1 MNVIKASVSQP
12 ITITVAVI
20 LSLIAGMVALRNVPV
35 RMAPEVDSVVIAV
48 GTAWE
53 NASAEE
59 IESDVIEEQEKY
71 LGDVTNLVS
80 MTSIARSGRG
90 AVRLQFRT
98 GTDIDEAM
106 AEVDQKLSEVPG
118 YPTGVDEPEIDAVD
132 PESVDYIAWV
142 GLSSDD
148 PDFDVTT
155 LYDFMDRRMRPV
167 FERIPGISQVGMLG
181 ARESEIQV
189 VVDPVALAARGL
201 TYADLIEALEVNNAN
216 FSAGKITD
224 GKNDIRVRTLGRFEE
239 ADSVE
244 NLVIRRDAAG
254 PIYVR
259 DVASVNAG
267 YKEMTEWVRARGN
280 LMPFFNFQ
288 LETGGNMLDTM
299 DELQA
304 KIASMNSEGGLLE
317 QQANILKSEGR
328 LNENA
333 KLELVQT
340 WDSSTYVKDSLALV
354 QSNIVVGGILATV
367 VLLLFLRSVRTVGII
382 AIAIPL
388 SVIGTVVILLSLG
401 RSVNIISLA
410 GMAFAVGMVV
420 DNAIVVIENIF
431 RHLQGG
437 SDPKTA
443 AYEGTKEVGGAV
455 LASTLTTLVV
465 FAPVLMIEEAAGQ
478 LFRDIALAIM
488 AAVGLSL
495 VVSLTVIPS
504 AAGVLLKRVKPS
516 ANGREDVRDSGE
528 VVPLRGSGSAS
539 SLPTSSRLRRWSV
552 ALWRLAKR
560 STDLGAILGG
570 IVRFLIGGWVRRV
583 ATATVFVIVT
593 VAGIVLLVPPLDYLP
608 KGNRNVVFS
617 VMVPPPG
624 YSVDHLFKV
633 GDRIEPKIA
642 PAWQSAGDR
651 FAIEQVRRGGPNPM
665 TDHGIR
671 LPAEPGSKEIVKA
684 PELDHYFMVAREGR
698 IFHAAI
704 PVDATK
710 TPDALPLLEHAM
722 GDGAAP
728 DTPYFSFQFPLFRT
742 GGTTGAAIKID
753 VVGDSLQEV
762 VDSAGALMGNL
773 VADYGPQSTNP
784 SPSNFSLPTP
794 EIRVTPIDERLQDAG
809 LTRRDVG
816 LATQA
821 SGDGILIPRRF
832 ERGGELKD
840 LKIINRD
847 ALGDTPV
854 YSMMNVPVA
863 TRRDGVIDLESVA
876 DVDRVG
882 VQDQIRHVDRQ
893 RAVTLELT
901 PPADIPL
908 ATVVQQ
914 LEAKVKEL
922 RKGGAIPPSVDVNF
936 AGSAGSLAEIKTALV
951 GDGTAIGTIGSSL
964 FLAFAIVYLLMVVL
978 FQSWTYPLV
987 IMISVPLATLGG
999 FIGLALVH
1007 QWTVADRYLPV
1018 QNMDVLTIL
1027 GFVILAG
1034 VVVNNAILIVHQA
1047 LNFRRERLSLDQ
1059 TENSESATAGLGS
1072 FGATESWTKTDSD
1085 DAIVRSVTSRVRP
1098 ILMSTLTSVG
1108 GMLPLVFLTGPGS
1121 ELYRGLG
1128 AVITGGLLVSTVF
1141 TVFLVPV
1148 VLSMVFDLGRG
1159 NVTQP
1164 AVETQDA
1171 LAA

>member
-1 MNVIKASVSQP
+1 MNLIKTSVSQP
-12 ITITVAVI
+12 ITISVGVV
-20 LSLIAGMVALRNVPV
+20 LSLIAGMVALRSVPI

-71 LGDVTNLVS
+71 LGDVSNLVS

-98 GTDIDEAM
+98 GTNIDEAM
-106 AEVDQKLSEVPG
+106 AEVDQKLSEVPR
-118 YPTGVDEPEIDAVD
+118 YPVGVDEPEVEAVD

-148 PDFDVTT
+148 PNFDVTT
-155 LYDFMDRRMRPV
+155 LFDFMDRRMRPV

-181 ARESEIQV
+181 ARESEVQV
-189 VVDPVALAARGL
+189 IVDPVALAARGL
-201 TYADLIEALEVNNAN
+201 TYADLLEALQVNNAN
-216 FSAGKITD
+216 FSAGRVTD
-224 GKNDIRVRTLGRFEE
+224 GKNDIRVRTLGRFEN
-239 ADSVE
+239 ATSVQD
-244 NLVIRRDAAG
+244 LVIRRDEAG

-259 DVASVNAG
+259 DVASVQTG

-299 DELQA
+299 AELQA
-304 KIASMNSEGGLLE
+304 EIASMNGEGGMLQKQAKLL
-317 QQANILKSEGR
+317 QAEGQ
-328 LNENA
+328 LA
-333 KLELVQT
+333 KGSKLELVQT

-354 QSNIVVGGILATV
+354 QSNILVGGVLATV

-431 RHLQGG
+431 RHLQNG

-443 AYEGTKEVGGAV
+443 AYEGTKEVAGAV
-455 LASTLTTLVV
+455 VASTLTTLVV
-465 FAPVLMIEEAAGQ
+465 FAPVLLIEEAAGQ

-495 VVSLTVIPS
+495 IVSLTVIPA
-504 AAGVLLKRVKPS
+504 AAGVLLR
-516 ANGREDVRDSGE
+516 AI
-528 VVPLRGSGSAS
+528 
-539 SLPTSSRLRRWSV
+539 PTSDHHLSDHDKDELRKTGELVRLTASRTRRRLTKPLVS
-552 ALWRLAKR
+552 LWFTVKR
-560 STDLGAILGG
+560 ITNLPAILGG
-570 IVRFLIGGWVRRV
+570 IVRFLIAGWFRRV
-583 ATATVFVIVT
+583 ATTSAFVIATVV
-593 VAGIVLLVPPLDYLP
+593 GIWMLVPPLDYLP
-608 KGNRNVVFS
+608 KGNRNLVFS

-624 YSVDHLFKV
+624 YSVDQLFEV
-633 GDRIEPKIA
+633 GSRIEPKIA
-642 PAWQSAGDR
+642 PAWEAAGDR
-651 FAIEQVRRGGPNPM
+651 FAIEEQRRGWPNPM
-665 TDHGIR
+665 ADHRIEVPTGDDDQT
-671 LPAEPGSKEIVKA
+671 VKA
-684 PELDHYFMVAREGR
+684 PLLDHYFMVAREGR
-698 IFHAAI
+698 IFQAAI

-710 TPDALPLLEHAM
+710 TPDALPLLEQAM

-753 VVGDSLQEV
+753 VVGDSLDEV
-762 VDSAGALMGNL
+762 VASAESLMGEL
-773 VADYGPQSTNP
+773 VADYGPRSTNP
-784 SPSNFSLPTP
+784 SPANFTLPTP

-840 LKIINRD
+840 LKIINAQALSD
-847 ALGDTPV
+847 APV
-854 YSMMNVPVA
+854 YAMQNAPIA
-863 TRRDGVIDLESVA
+863 TRRDGIIDLGSVA
-876 DVDRVG
+876 DIDRVR

-901 PPADIPL
+901 PPADVPL

-914 LEAKVKEL
+914 LGDKVASLREA
-922 RKGGAIPPSVDVNF
+922 GTIPPSVDVNF
-936 AGSAGSLAEIKTALV
+936 AGSAGSLNEIKTALI
-951 GDGTAIGTIGSSL
+951 GDGSVLGTIGSSL
-964 FLAFAIVYLLMVVL
+964 FLAFLIVYLLMVVL
-978 FQSWTYPLV
+978 FQSWSYPLV

-999 FIGLALVH
+999 FIGLSLVH
-1007 QWTVADRYLPV
+1007 NWTAADRYLPV

-1047 LNFRRERLSLDQ
+1047 LNFVGGTSNPNE
-1059 TENSESATAGLGS
+1059 
-1072 FGATESWTKTDSD
+1072 
-1085 DAIVRSVTSRVRP
+1085 AIVQSVQSRVRP

-1128 AVITGGLLVSTVF
+1128 AVITGGLLVSTFF
-1141 TVFLVPV
+1141 TMFLVPV
-1148 VLSMVFDLGRG
+1148 VLSMVFQVDRSKIIRTKADLK
-1159 NVTQP
+1159 
-1164 AVETQDA
+1164 
-1171 LAA
+1171 AAA

>member
-1 MNVIKASVSQP
+1 MNIIKASVSQP
-12 ITITVAVI
+12 ITIAVGVL
-20 LSLIAGMVALRNVPV
+20 LSVMAGMVALRHVPI

-71 LGDVTNLVS
+71 LGDVTNLTS

-90 AVRLQFRT
+90 AIRLQFRT

-106 AEVDQKLSEVPG
+106 AQVDQKLSEVPR
-118 YPTGVDEPEIDAVD
+118 YPVGVDEPEIEAVD

-148 PDFDVTT
+148 PNFDATT
-155 LYDFMDRRMRPV
+155 LFDFMDRRMRPV

-189 VVDPVALAARGL
+189 VVDPVALASRGL

-216 FSAGKITD
+216 FSAGKVTD
-224 GKNDIRVRTLGRFEE
+224 GKNDIRVRTLGRFED
-239 ADSVE
+239 ADSVQD
-244 NLVIRRDAAG
+244 LVIRREESG
-254 PIYVR
+254 PVYVR
-259 DVASVNAG
+259 DVASVTTG

-299 DELQA
+299 SELQA
-304 KIASMNSEGGLLE
+304 EIAKMNSDGGLLQ
-317 QQANILKSEGR
+317 QQASILKADGR
-328 LNENA
+328 LA
-333 KLELVQT
+333 DAATLELVQT

-354 QSNIVVGGILATV
+354 QSNILAGGVLATI

-382 AIAIPL
+382 AVAIPL

-420 DNAIVVIENIF
+420 DNAIVVIENIY
-431 RHLQGG
+431 RHLQMG
-437 SDPKTA
+437 SAPKTA
-443 AYEGTKEVGGAV
+443 AYEGTKEVAGAV

-465 FAPVLMIEEAAGQ
+465 FAPVLLIEEAAGQ

-495 VVSLTVIPS
+495 IVSLTVIPS
-504 AAGVLLKRVKPS
+504 AAGVLLKP
-516 ANGREDVRDSGE
+516 VRPHGENLDELRNSGE
-528 VVPLRGSGSAS
+528 VVALKRESK
-539 SLPTSSRLRRWSV
+539 SRLGRWLAPVVTFVRRV
-552 ALWRLAKR
+552 
-560 STDLGAILGG
+560 TDLPAILGG
-570 IVRFLIGGWVRRV
+570 IVRVLIGGWVRRLTTSV
-583 ATATVFVIVT
+583 VFIAVTAI
-593 VAGIVLLVPPLDYLP
+593 GIYALLPPLDYLP
-608 KGNRNVVFS
+608 KGNRNLVFS

-624 YSVDHLFKV
+624 YSVDQLFKV
-633 GDRIEPKIA
+633 GQRIEPKIA
-642 PAWQSAGDR
+642 PAWEAAGDR
-651 FAIEQVRRGGPNPM
+651 FAIEEASRGGPNSF
-665 TDHGIR
+665 TDPNID
-671 LPAEPGSKEIVKA
+671 LPIGEDGATVKA
-684 PELDHYFMVAREGR
+684 PLLDHYFMVAREGQ
-698 IFHAAI
+698 IFQAAI
-704 PVDATK
+704 PLDATK
-710 TPDALPLLEHAM
+710 TPDALPLLEQAM
-722 GDGAAP
+722 GGGAAP

-753 VVGDSLQEV
+753 VVGDSLDEV
-762 VDSAGALMGNL
+762 VDAAGALMGDL
-773 VADYGPQSTNP
+773 VSEYGPQSTNP
-784 SPSNFSLPTP
+784 SPSNFTLPTP
-794 EIRVTPIDERLQDAG
+794 EIRVTPVDERLQDAG

-840 LKIINRD
+840 LKIINRE
-847 ALGDTPV
+847 ALREAPV
-854 YSMMNVPVA
+854 QAMMNAPVA
-863 TRRDGVIDLESVA
+863 TRRDGVIDLASVA
-876 DVDRVG
+876 EIDRVR

-901 PPADIPL
+901 PPADVPL

-914 LEAKVKEL
+914 LNQKVQLL
-922 RKGGAIPPSVDVNF
+922 RDEGSIPPSVDVNF
-936 AGSAGSLAEIKTALV
+936 AGSAGSLAEIKTALI
-951 GDGTAIGTIGSSL
+951 GDGSFSGTIGSSL

-999 FIGLALVH
+999 FIGLSLVH
-1007 QWTVADRYLPV
+1007 NWTAADRYLPV

-1047 LNFRRERLSLDQ
+1047 LNFRKEGVDEDGNPVSTQ
-1059 TENSESATAGLGS
+1059 PI
-1072 FGATESWTKTDSD
+1072 
-1085 DAIVRSVTSRVRP
+1085 DAIVLSVQSRVRP

-1148 VLSMVFDLGRG
+1148 VLSMVFDLSGG
-1159 NVTQP
+1159 KTAAAEP
-1164 AVETQDA
+1164 ELDA
-1171 LAA
+1171 KTRAA

>member
-1 MNVIKASVSQP
+1 MNMIKASVSQP
-12 ITITVAVI
+12 ITIAVGVI
-20 LSLIAGMVALRNVPV
+20 LSLMAGMVALRNVPI

-71 LGDVTNLVS
+71 LGDVANLTS

-90 AVRLQFRT
+90 AIRLQFRT

-106 AEVDQKLSEVPG
+106 AEVDQKLSEVPL
-118 YPTGVDEPEIDAVD
+118 YPLGVDEPEVEAVD

-148 PDFDVTT
+148 PNFDVTT
-155 LYDFMDRRMRPV
+155 LFDFMDRRMRPV

-181 ARESEIQV
+181 ARESEVQV
-189 VVDPVALAARGL
+189 VVDPIALAARGL

-216 FSAGKITD
+216 YSAGKVTD
-224 GKNDIRVRTLGRFEE
+224 GKNDIRVRTLGRFKD
-239 ADSVE
+239 AASVQD
-244 NLVIRRDAAG
+244 LVLRRDEAG

-259 DVASVNAG
+259 DVASVQTG

-299 DELQA
+299 SELQA
-304 KIASMNSEGGLLE
+304 EIASMNGSGGLLA
-317 QQANILKSEGR
+317 QQANILQAEGR
-328 LNENA
+328 LA
-333 KLELVQT
+333 PDARLELVQT
-340 WDSSTYVKDSLALV
+340 WDSSTYVKDSLVLV
-354 QSNIVVGGILATV
+354 QSNILAGGVLATI

-382 AIAIPL
+382 AVAIPL
-388 SVIGTVVILLSLG
+388 SVIGTIVILLSLG

-431 RHLQGG
+431 RHLQTG
-437 SDPKTA
+437 SSPKKA
-443 AYEGTKEVGGAV
+443 AYEGTKEVAGAV

-465 FAPVLMIEEAAGQ
+465 FAPVLLIEEAAGQ

-495 VVSLTVIPS
+495 IVSLTVIPS
-504 AAGVLLKRVKPS
+504 AAGVLLKPMKPKK
-516 ANGREDVRDSGE
+516 EDLEELRMSGE
-528 VVPLRGSGSAS
+528 LVALKPQSK
-539 SLPTSSRLRRWSV
+539 SRLARAVTAMINAIRRV
-552 ALWRLAKR
+552 
-560 STDLGAILGG
+560 TDVPRILGG
-570 IVRFLIGGWVRRV
+570 VVGFLIGGWVRRIV
-583 ATATVFVIVT
+583 TATAFIAVT
-593 VAGIVLLVPPLDYLP
+593 AVGIYQLVPPLDYLP
-608 KGNRNVVFS
+608 KGNRNLVFS

-624 YSVDHLFKV
+624 YSVDQLFKV
-633 GDRIEPKIA
+633 GQRIEPKIA
-642 PAWQSAGDR
+642 PAWESAGDR
-651 FAIEQVRRGGPNPM
+651 FAIEEVRRGWPNPM
-665 TDHGIR
+665 SDHGIE
-671 LPAEPGSKEIVKA
+671 LPLGTEDGASVEA
-684 PELDHYFMVAREGR
+684 PLLDHYFMVAREGR
-698 IFHAAI
+698 IFQAAI

-710 TPDALPLLEHAM
+710 TPDALPLLENAM
-722 GDGAAP
+722 GGGAAP

-753 VVGDSLQEV
+753 VVGDSLDEV
-762 VDSAGALMGNL
+762 VDAAGALMGDL
-773 VADYGPQSTNP
+773 VSDYGPQSTNP
-784 SPSNFSLPTP
+784 SPSNFTLPTP
-794 EIRVTPIDERLQDAG
+794 ELRVTPIDERLQDAG

-840 LKIINRD
+840 LKIINEE
-847 ALGDTPV
+847 ALGEAPV
-854 YSMMNVPVA
+854 HSMMNAPVA
-863 TRRDGVIDLESVA
+863 TRRDGVIDLASVA
-876 DVDRVG
+876 DVDRVR

-901 PPADIPL
+901 PPADVPL
-908 ATVVQQ
+908 AAVVDQ
-914 LEAKVKEL
+914 LNQKVAEL
-922 RKGGAIPPSVDVNF
+922 RDSGAIPPSVDVNF
-936 AGSAGSLAEIKTALV
+936 AGSAGSLSEIKTALI
-951 GDGTAIGTIGSSL
+951 GDGSLVGTLGSSL

-999 FIGLALVH
+999 FIGLSLVH
-1007 QWTVADRYLPV
+1007 SWTAADRYLPV
-1018 QNMDVLTIL
+1018 QNMDVLAIL

-1047 LNFRRERLSLDQ
+1047 LNFRRGGVDED
-1059 TENSESATAGLGS
+1059 GV
-1072 FGATESWTKTDSD
+1072 DSD
-1085 DAIVRSVTSRVRP
+1085 GNAVSTDANQAIVRSVQSRVRP

-1128 AVITGGLLVSTVF
+1128 AVITGGLLVSTIF

-1148 VLSMVFDLGRG
+1148 VLSMVFDLGK
-1159 NVTQP
+1159 QSD
-1164 AVETQDA
+1164 AVGKQSQV
-1171 LAA
+1171 AAAA

>member
-1 MNVIKASVSQP
+1 MNLIRSSVSQP
-12 ITITVAVI
+12 ITIAVGVI
-20 LSLIAGMVALRNVPV
+20 LSLMTGLVALRHVPI
-35 RMAPEVDSVVIAV
+35 RMAPEVESVVISV

-71 LGDVTNLVS
+71 LGDVANLAS

-90 AVRLQFRT
+90 AIRLQFRT
-98 GTDIDEAM
+98 GTNIDDAM
-106 AEVDQKLSEVPG
+106 AEVDQKLSEVPR
-118 YPTGVDEPEIDAVD
+118 YPAGVDEPRVEAVD

-142 GLSSDD
+142 GLSTNDSR
-148 PDFDVTT
+148 FDVTT
-155 LYDFMDRRMRPV
+155 LFDFMDRRMRPV

-181 ARESEIQV
+181 ARESEVQV
-189 VVDPVALAARGL
+189 IVDPFALASRGL
-201 TYADLIEALEVNNAN
+201 TYADLMEALEVNNAN
-216 FSAGKITD
+216 FSAGKVTD
-224 GKNDIRVRTLGRFEE
+224 GKNDIRVRTVGRFED
-239 ADSVE
+239 ADSVQD
-244 NLVIRRDAAG
+244 LVIRRDEAG

-259 DVASVNAG
+259 DVAHVQTG
-267 YKEMTEWVRARGN
+267 FKEMNEWVRARGN

-299 DELQA
+299 SELQA
-304 KIASMNSEGGLLE
+304 EIASMNAEGGLLE

-328 LNENA
+328 LAEDA
-333 KLELVQT
+333 HLELVQT
-340 WDSSTYVKDSLALV
+340 WDSSTYVKDSLKLV
-354 QSNIVVGGILATV
+354 QSNIVVGGILATI

-388 SVIGTVVILLSLG
+388 SVIGTVVVLLSLG

-431 RHLQGG
+431 RHLQNG

-443 AYEGTKEVGGAV
+443 AYEGTKEVAGAV
-455 LASTLTTLVV
+455 LASTLTTLIV
-465 FAPVLMIEEAAGQ
+465 FAPVLLIEEAAGQ

-495 VVSLTVIPS
+495 IVSLTVIPS
-504 AAGVLLKRVKPS
+504 AAGVLLRSMKQRRHDLDELRETGELVAMKRRS
-516 ANGREDVRDSGE
+516 
-528 VVPLRGSGSAS
+528 
-539 SLPTSSRLRRWSV
+539 TSRLQRWI
-552 ALWRLAKR
+552 AKVTKWFR
-560 STDLGAILGG
+560 SITNLPAILGG
-570 IVRFLIGGWVRRV
+570 IVRFLIATWTRRI
-583 ATATVFVIVT
+583 ATAAVFVAVT
-593 VAGIVLLVPPLDYLP
+593 AIGIYTLVPPLDYLP
-608 KGNRNVVFS
+608 KGNRNLVFS

-624 YSVDHLFKV
+624 YSVDQLFKV
-633 GDRIEPKIA
+633 GQRIEPNIA
-642 PAWQSAGDR
+642 PAWEAAGDR
-651 FAIEQVRRGGPNPM
+651 FAIEEALRGWPNPM
-665 TDHGIR
+665 AAHGIE
-671 LPAEPGSKEIVKA
+671 LPLDPYGNDTVEA
-684 PELDHYFMVAREGR
+684 PLLDHYFMVAREGR
-698 IFHAAI
+698 IFQAAI

-710 TPDALPLLEHAM
+710 TPDALPLLEQAM
-722 GDGAAP
+722 GNGAAP
-728 DTPYFSFQFPLFRT
+728 DTPYFSFQFPLFRS

-753 VVGDSLQEV
+753 IVGDSLDEV
-762 VDSAGALMGNL
+762 VDSATALMGGL

-784 SPSNFSLPTP
+784 SPSNFTLPTP

-809 LTRRDVG
+809 LSRRDVG

-840 LKIINRD
+840 LKIINRN
-847 ALGDTPV
+847 ALGDSPIHA
-854 YSMMNVPVA
+854 MLNAPVA
-863 TRRDGVIDLESVA
+863 TRRDGVVDLSSVA
-876 DVDRVG
+876 DVDRIR

-901 PPADIPL
+901 PPAEVPL
-908 ATVVQQ
+908 AVVVDQ
-914 LEAKVKEL
+914 LNDKVRQL
-922 RKGGAIPPSVDVNF
+922 RESGTIPPSVDVNF
-936 AGSAGSLAEIKTALV
+936 AGSAGSLSEIKTALI
-951 GDGTAIGTIGSSL
+951 GDGSLAGTIGSSL
-964 FLAFAIVYLLMVVL
+964 FLALAIVYLLMVVL

-999 FIGLALVH
+999 FIGLSLVH
-1007 QWTVADRYLPV
+1007 GWTAADRYLPV

-1047 LNFRRERLSLDQ
+1047 LNFRRDGVDEDGNPVS
-1059 TENSESATAGLGS
+1059 
-1072 FGATESWTKTDSD
+1072 TDANE
-1085 DAIVRSVTSRVRP
+1085 AIIQSVQSRVRP

-1141 TVFLVPV
+1141 TVLLVPV
-1148 VLSMVFDLGRG
+1148 VLSMVFAITSKMQK
-1159 NVTQP
+1159 VTP
-1164 AVETQDA
+1164 DTSVES

>member
-1 MNVIKASVSQP
+1 MDLIKTSVSQP
-12 ITITVAVI
+12 ITIAVGVI
-20 LSLIAGMVALRNVPV
+20 LALIAGLVALRNVPV
-35 RMAPEVDSVVIAV
+35 RMSPEVDSVVISV

-71 LGDVTNLVS
+71 LGDVANLVS
-80 MTSIARSGRG
+80 MTSISRSGRG

-98 GTDIDEAM
+98 GTNIDEAM
-106 AEVDQKLSEVPG
+106 AEVDQKLSEVPR
-118 YPTGVDEPEIDAVD
+118 YPIGVDEPEVEAVD

-148 PDFDVTT
+148 PNFDVTT
-155 LYDFMDRRMRPV
+155 LFDFMDRRMRPV

-181 ARESEIQV
+181 ARESEVQV
-189 VVDPVALAARGL
+189 ILDPVALAARGL
-201 TYADLIEALEVNNAN
+201 TYSDLMDALEVNNAN
-216 FSAGKITD
+216 FSAGRVTD
-224 GKNDIRVRTLGRFEE
+224 GKNDIRIRTLGRFEDVE
-239 ADSVE
+239 SVQD
-244 NLVIRRDAAG
+244 LVIRRDEAG

-259 DVASVNAG
+259 DVATVQAG
-267 YKEMTEWVRARGN
+267 YKELTEWARARGN

-299 DELQA
+299 AELQEE
-304 KIASMNSEGGLLE
+304 IASMNSAGGLLE
-317 QQANILKSEGR
+317 QQARVLQAEGR
-328 LNENA
+328 LA
-333 KLELVQT
+333 TGSKLELVQT

-354 QSNIVVGGILATV
+354 QSNIFVGGLLATA
-367 VLLLFLRSVRTVGII
+367 VLLLFLRSLRTVGII

-388 SVIGTVVILLSLG
+388 SVIGTIVILLSLG

-431 RHLQGG
+431 RHLQSG
-437 SDPKTA
+437 SAPKVA
-443 AYEGTKEVGGAV
+443 AYEGTQEVAGAV

-465 FAPVLMIEEAAGQ
+465 FAPVLLIEEAAGQ

-495 VVSLTVIPS
+495 IVSLTVIPA
-504 AAGVLLKRVKPS
+504 AAGVLLKPAKLSTHEKQELRKTGELVALRK
-516 ANGREDVRDSGE
+516 RRSGF
-528 VVPLRGSGSAS
+528 
-539 SLPTSSRLRRWSV
+539 SSRLFRWMSYTVNRVRR
-552 ALWRLAKR
+552 L
-560 STDLGAILGG
+560 TDLPALLGG
-570 IVRFLIGGWVRRV
+570 LVRFLINGWSRRIV
-583 ATATVFVIVT
+583 TVSAFVIVT
-593 VAGIVLLVPPLDYLP
+593 AAGIWMLVPPLDYLP
-608 KGNRNVVFS
+608 KGNRNLVFS

-624 YSVDHLFKV
+624 YSVDQLFEI
-633 GDRIEPKIA
+633 GSRIEPKIA
-642 PAWQSAGDR
+642 PTWEAAGDR
-651 FAIEQVRRGGPNPM
+651 FAIEEVRRGWPNPM
-665 TDHGIR
+665 VDHGIE
-671 LPAEPGSKEIVKA
+671 LPVDPSGNETVQA

-698 IFHAAI
+698 IFQAAI
-704 PVDATK
+704 PVDATR
-710 TPDALPLLEHAM
+710 TPDALPLLENAM
-722 GDGAAP
+722 GGGAAP

-753 VVGDSLQEV
+753 VVGDTLEEV
-762 VDSAGALMGNL
+762 VSSAEALMGNL
-773 VADYGPQSTNP
+773 VADYGPRSTNP
-784 SPSNFSLPTP
+784 SPANFTLPTP
-794 EIRVTPIDERLQDAG
+794 EIQVTPIDERLQDAG

-832 ERGGELKD
+832 EQGGELKD
-840 LKIINRD
+840 LKIINFEAR
-847 ALGDTPV
+847 GQTPV
-854 YSMMNVPVA
+854 HAMHNAPIA
-863 TRRDGVIDLESVA
+863 TRRDGVVDLASVA
-876 DVDRVG
+876 DVQRVR

-901 PPADIPL
+901 PPADVPL
-908 ATVVQQ
+908 ATVVAQ
-914 LEAKVKEL
+914 LQERVSEL
-922 RKGGAIPPSVDVNF
+922 RRTGALPPSVDVNF
-936 AGSAGSLAEIKTALV
+936 AGSAGSLDEIKTALL
-951 GDGTAIGTIGSSL
+951 GDGSLVGTIGSSI
-964 FLAFAIVYLLMVVL
+964 FLAFLIVYLLMVIL
-978 FQSWTYPLV
+978 FQSWTYPMV
-987 IMISVPLATLGG
+987 IMVSVPLATLGG

-1007 QWTVADRYLPV
+1007 QWTAGDRYLPV

-1047 LNFRRERLSLDQ
+1047 LNFRRSGVDEDG
-1059 TENSESATAGLGS
+1059 NAVATDAG
-1072 FGATESWTKTDSD
+1072 E
-1085 DAIVRSVTSRVRP
+1085 AIVQSVQSRVRP

-1141 TVFLVPV
+1141 TVLLVPV
-1148 VLSMVFDLGRG
+1148 VLSIVFSLSESQDGAESSEQPPAG
-1159 NVTQP
+1159 N
-1164 AVETQDA
+1164 

>member
-1 MNVIKASVSQP
+1 MNIIKASVSQP
-12 ITITVAVI
+12 ITIAVGVL
-20 LSLIAGMVALRNVPV
+20 LSVMAGMVALRSVPI
-35 RMAPEVDSVVIAV
+35 RMAPEVDSVVISV

-71 LGDVTNLVS
+71 LGDVANLTS

-90 AVRLQFRT
+90 AIRLQFRT

-106 AEVDQKLSEVPG
+106 AEVDQKLSEVPR
-118 YPTGVDEPEIDAVD
+118 YPAGVDEPEVEAVD

-148 PDFDVTT
+148 PNFDVTT
-155 LYDFMDRRMRPV
+155 LFDFMDRRMRPV

-181 ARESEIQV
+181 ARESEVQV
-189 VVDPVALAARGL
+189 VVDPIALAARGL

-216 FSAGKITD
+216 FSAGKVTD
-224 GKNDIRVRTLGRFEE
+224 GKNDIRVRTLGRFED
-239 ADSVE
+239 ATSVQD
-244 NLVIRRDAAG
+244 LVIRRDEAG

-259 DVASVNAG
+259 DVANVQTG

-299 DELQA
+299 SELQA
-304 KIASMNSEGGLLE
+304 EIARMNGDGGLLA
-317 QQANILKSEGR
+317 QQANILKADGR
-328 LNENA
+328 LAEDA
-333 KLELVQT
+333 QLELVQT

-354 QSNIVVGGILATV
+354 QSNILAGGVLATI

-382 AIAIPL
+382 AVAIPL

-431 RHLQGG
+431 RHLQNG
-437 SDPKTA
+437 SAPKTA
-443 AYEGTKEVGGAV
+443 AYEGTKEVAGAV

-465 FAPVLMIEEAAGQ
+465 FAPVLLIEEAAGQ

-495 VVSLTVIPS
+495 IVSLTVIPS
-504 AAGVLLKRVKPS
+504 AAGVLLKPMKPRS
-516 ANGREDVRDSGE
+516 KDLDHLRKSGE
-528 VVPLRGSGSAS
+528 L
-539 SLPTSSRLRRWSV
+539 V
-552 ALWRLAKR
+552 ALKRNPRTRLHRWFDAVIGAVRKV
-560 STDLGAILGG
+560 TDVPVILGG
-570 IVRFLIGGWVRRV
+570 IIRFLISGWVRRV
-583 ATATVFVIVT
+583 VTATVFIVVT
-593 VAGIVLLVPPLDYLP
+593 AAGIYYLVPPLDYLP
-608 KGNRNVVFS
+608 KGNRNLVFS

-624 YSVDHLFKV
+624 YSVEQLFKV
-633 GDRIEPKIA
+633 GQRIEPKIA
-642 PAWQSAGDR
+642 PAWEAAGDR
-651 FAIEQVRRGGPNPM
+651 FAIEEARRGWPNPM

-671 LPAEPGSKEIVKA
+671 LPLDAEGGETVEA
-684 PELDHYFMVAREGR
+684 PLLDHYFMVAREGR
-698 IFHAAI
+698 IFQAAI
-704 PVDATK
+704 PVNAIR
-710 TPDALPLLEHAM
+710 TPDALPLLENAM
-722 GDGAAP
+722 GGGAAP

-753 VVGDSLQEV
+753 VVGDSLDEV
-762 VDSAGALMGNL
+762 VDAAGALMGDL
-773 VADYGPQSTNP
+773 VTDYGPQSTNP
-784 SPSNFSLPTP
+784 SPSNFTLPTP

-840 LKIINRD
+840 LKIINQD
-847 ALGDTPV
+847 ALGETPV
-854 YSMMNVPVA
+854 NAMMNAPVA
-863 TRRDGVIDLESVA
+863 TRRDGVIDLASVA
-876 DVDRVG
+876 NVDRVR

-901 PPADIPL
+901 PPADVPL
-908 ATVVQQ
+908 AAVVDQ
-914 LEAKVKEL
+914 LNLKVAQLREA
-922 RKGGAIPPSVDVNF
+922 GAIPPSVDVNF
-936 AGSAGSLAEIKTALV
+936 AGSAGSLSEIKMALI
-951 GDGTAIGTIGSSL
+951 GDGSFVGTVGSSL

-987 IMISVPLATLGG
+987 IMISVPLATFGG
-999 FIGLALVH
+999 FIGLSLVH
-1007 QWTVADRYLPV
+1007 NWTAADRYLPV

-1047 LNFRRERLSLDQ
+1047 LNFRRGGVDDDGNPV
-1059 TENSESATAGLGS
+1059 TK
-1072 FGATESWTKTDSD
+1072 GAKE
-1085 DAIVRSVTSRVRP
+1085 AIVQSVQSRVRP

-1128 AVITGGLLVSTVF
+1128 AVITGGLLVSTIF

-1148 VLSMVFDLGRG
+1148 VLSMVFDLTGSPQTEPSS
-1159 NVTQP
+1159 NSENASQ
-1164 AVETQDA
+1164 
-1171 LAA
+1171 AA